1 MLYFSNQ
8 KPRFFRRGFLTT
20 IIYLLSVSCTAEA
33 SVAVSQ
39 EVEQVLDF
47 RGGGEFLFHFF
58 YGFVEFQARA
68 EEEAVGFLEGALDVG
83 RDVVSCDA
91 YAVQAYDSGGVAV
104 GDDEGAY
111 VLNDLGHAAYHGEG
125 SYFDELV
132 DAAHGADDSM
142 VFDSDVAGNA
152 GEAGY
157 NDVIAEVAVVGYVG
171 VCLKHVVRT
180 DAGFAVFTGCTV
192 DGSEFVDVVSISDD
206 DGAVLACILEVL
218 RCFSDDGVRE
228 DVVLLA
234 HADVFCDDGVR
245 FNDGAFSD
253 FASRTDDYVW
263 SDGDVFMNDSGRI
276 DDGSRMNRRIYRF
289 DHF

>member
-1 MLYFSNQ
+1 MF
-8 KPRFFRRGFLTT
+8 
-20 IIYLLSVSCTAEA
+20 
-33 SVAVSQ
+33 
-39 EVEQVLDF
+39 DF
-47 RGGGEFLFHFF
+47 RSGREFLFHFLDSI
-58 YGFVEFQARA
+58 VEFQARA
-68 EEEAVGFLEGALDVG
+68 ENEAVCFFERALGFG
-83 RDVVSCDA
+83 RDLVSGNA
-91 YAVQAYDSGGVAV
+91 YCVESYDSGRVAV
-104 GDDEGAY
+104 SDDKGAY
-111 VLNDLGHAAYHGEG
+111 VLNDLGHTADHGK
-125 SYFDELV
+125 STNFDELV

-157 NDVIAEVAVVGYVG
+157 DDVIAEVAVVGYVG

-192 DGSEFVDVVSISDD
+192 DGSEFVDVVFISDD

-276 DDGSRMNRRIYRF
+276 DDDSRMNRRIYRF

>member
-39 EVEQVLDF
+39 KVEQVLDF

-132 DAAHGADDSM
+132 DAAHGADDGM
-142 VFDSDVAGNA
+142 VFDGDVACYA
-152 GEAGY
+152 
-157 NDVIAEVAVVGYVG
+157 
-171 VCLKHVVRT
+171 
-180 DAGFAVFTGCTV
+180 
-192 DGSEFVDVVSISDD
+192 
-206 DGAVLACILEVL
+206 
-218 RCFSDDGVRE
+218 
-228 DVVLLA
+228 
-234 HADVFCDDGVR
+234 
-245 FNDGAFSD
+245 
-253 FASRTDDYVW
+253 
-263 SDGDVFMNDSGRI
+263 
-276 DDGSRMNRRIYRF
+276 
-289 DHF
+289 